1 MPDMM
6 NLEEEMGERGKCVL
20 VVVHP
25 ASACGSADF
34 SMGDIEAAEARYAL
48 GRTIHQWKGPA
59 VVFDNEFNDELA
71 TYGQI
76 GLAISGLEDV
86 RRSHA
91 CASDPMWI
99 DIARQAIGAT
109 DGDHFLLT
117 GAWHHPDDRS
127 GCIDAISCM
136 LDEDRKTWEIMPCAF
151 RI

>member
-25 ASACGSADF
+25 ASACGSSDF
-34 SMGDIEAAEARYAL
+34 SMGALEAAEARYAL

-59 VVFDNEFNDELA
+59 IILGNEFNDELA

-76 GLAISGLEDV
+76 GLALSALEDA
-86 RRSHA
+86 RHTQA
-91 CASDPMWI
+91 CASDPGWV
-99 DIARQAIGAT
+99 DIARRALAESG
-109 DGDHFLLT
+109 GDHFLLT

-127 GCIDAISCM
+127 GCIDAISGI
-136 LDEDRKTWEIMPCAF
+136 LDDEDKTWEIMPCAF